1 MGKTGL
7 IERFNLKFLQEKGL
21 SSELDK
27 TALAR
32 RRKQTRK
39 DICTMVQEVGRSQDL
54 PLILAVERR
63 FLENDLAEYANS
75 TGMKS
80 SLEAALTELQA
91 AEAVLPLVK
100 DTVLYNAIDKG
111 HGHPKSR
118 VGGLPNDAARRF
130 FKSNAT
136 RLLNQDRSRLEAE
149 EKQLLD
155 ARKANMRTAEKIYT
169 ALQRQAL
176 GLPPQQ
182 RGKGMT
188 GGPTL

>member
-1 MGKTGL
+1 MEKTGL

-27 TALAR
+27 TPLAQ
-32 RRKQTRK
+32 RRKRTRK
-39 DICTMVQEVGRSQDL
+39 DICTMVQDVGRSQDL

-91 AEAVLPLVK
+91 AETVLPLVNNP
-100 DTVLYNAIDKG
+100 VLYDAVDKG

-118 VGGLPNDAARRF
+118 VGALPNDAARRF

-136 RLLNQDRSRLEAE
+136 RLLNQDRSRLDAE

-155 ARKANMRTAEKIYT
+155 ARKANMRTADHLYT

-176 GLPPQQ
+176 GLPPPQ
-182 RGKGMT
+182 RGKGMAS
-188 GGPTL
+188 GPGL